1 MQLDNFGQVN
11 LFVGENNCGKTT
23 VLEALFLLCGAKN
36 PMLPITINSLRRLQ
50 FISDEILCTFFHN
63 MNYEHPIE
71 IVGEIQD
78 RPGQHKLLIES
89 KKYSETITEPVTSD
103 IIKVTDSETSSLPNC
118 LEFKYSNPTE
128 SNGTF
133 TSSIFRKDQKM
144 ETKGAGEPLIRAL
157 YLSPMVDFEWQKW
170 FGLVQRKKEL
180 EKVISFVKKIEPEI
194 EDLRLNEIGL
204 LEVDVGLSKMIPI
217 HSMGGGTVRFL
228 SIALA
233 LLNFRDGV
241 VLIDEI
247 DAGLHHTIQ
256 AAMWEA
262 IFSWAESLNIQVF
275 STTHSYECLNAFNQ
289 CVKGDLFAG
298 QGKLYRIEREKD
310 IFKSVEIDQEK
321 LTSLLENA
329 WEVR

>member
-1 MQLDNFGQVN
+1 ML
-11 LFVGENNCGKTT
+11 VGDNNCGKTT
-23 VLEALFLLCGAKN
+23 ALEALFLLCGAKN
-36 PMLPITINSLRRLQ
+36 PELLIKINSLRRLP

-63 MNYEHPIE
+63 MEYERPIE
-71 IVGEIQD
+71 IIGEIQKS
-78 RPGQHKLLIES
+78 PGQHKLLIES
-89 KKYSETITEPVTSD
+89 RRYSETITEPVTSD
-103 IIKVTDSETSSLPNC
+103 IIKVTDSETSSLPNG
-118 LEFKYSNPTE
+118 LEFKYSNPIE
-128 SNGTF
+128 SDGTF

-144 ETKGAGEPLIRAL
+144 ETKGVGEPLIRVL
-157 YLSPMVDFEWQKW
+157 FISPMVDFDWQKW
-170 FGLVQRKKEL
+170 FGSVQRKKEL

-217 HSMGGGTVRFL
+217 QSMGGGTARFL

-233 LLNFRDGV
+233 MSNYRDGV
-241 VLIDEI
+241 VLIDEV
-247 DAGLHHTIQ
+247 DAGLHHSIQ

-262 IFSWAESLNIQVF
+262 IFSWAESLNVQLF
-275 STTHSYECLNAFNQ
+275 ATTHSYECLNAFNQ
-289 CVKGDLFAG
+289 CIKGDLFAG

-321 LTSLLENA
+321 LTTLLENA